1 MKKEVKSIIRIFV
14 GSPGDVEEERKA
26 AFEVIDRLN
35 NHHWRPGNITVKG
48 YGWDNTHYPKLITH
62 SPQIDIETSLPKM
75 SEYDICIFILCH
87 RLGTPLDES
96 FAPLDDEGRQPTGTE
111 YEFYSARNTETPPQI
126 LLYRREKAFSL
137 QPDMP
142 QTDQI
147 EAFKQFQ
154 LANAFIEKNTKEG
167 KTFTG
172 DYHKHK
178 TRLEK
183 DLTALVNRLLKTPAQ
198 PDKPKTDQPLSIP
211 SSYLNWLRHKAS
223 DITLL
228 GLDNKEA
235 HNVRLPQVYVP
246 AITPTPTTEGEEKKA
261 PWEADREG
269 HDLLLTRLNQDSL
282 YLPGAPGRG
291 KTTFCNWVC
300 WVVASGAIPADDH
313 ELAAEYREELPQN
326 LLGRL
331 PILCRLREFWG
342 HMTCQADNGDWT
354 RAQLETALCN
364 WLDKKRPD
372 GLPSARF
379 LEHLKR
385 GNCLLIID
393 GFDEVPPSREYDGH
407 IEYPRAALLSGLKK
421 ALPHWIE
428 TGNRILLTSRP
439 YGLSPGERHGLGL
452 AESELSALTGDLQRL
467 FVQRWFHAADREKGT
482 IKADGLLQQLDARPD
497 LNEFRTNP
505 MLLTALCVKYDE
517 GSRLPKD
524 IHDLYSAVIN
534 QVLHNRYLDRAHEVA
549 KVRRRLGV
557 IAWEMHS
564 GDLAGKQRSV
574 PDAEIHEEEI
584 EQVLIDYARSKPH
597 DEGGEDEA
605 ADKREDL
612 LSRSGLLLPTENNQ
626 AEFYHLSFQDFL
638 AAERFVRSGQSVED
652 LVASHAGTSQW
663 RQTLL
668 FLFARLTSR
677 EDLDTALERFSVLGD
692 FLDRDSLR
700 QNPRPTI
707 LLGDCL
713 EIAHA
718 RGEIGDWGKC
728 FRQACYLALEVV
740 DDPNHREAMFRA
752 LGVIGHD
759 NRPGLGLDHNGLPAI
774 EWRKIPAGEVTLE
787 HDTLFDLDKVARE
800 NDPGTIMVES
810 YYLSRFPVTNIQ
822 YKAFIDDDMGYC
834 NPEWW
839 AELDVDPGTPG
850 TPRWNESNHPRDS
863 VTWHEAMAFCA
874 WLSDRLGYQVSLPT
888 EWQWQQAACSGDPG
902 LAYPWGGKYESGRA
916 NIEDDV
922 RFDNLNRTTAVGIYP
937 LGNSLQ
943 EISDLSGNVWE
954 WCLNEQEKPANI
966 QPTGIELRVARG
978 GAWILGPFF
987 AHATYRSI
995 PGEAFNPHLLGFR
1008 LSCSSPIMNKFGVTS
1023 LGSE

>member
-1 MKKEVKSIIRIFV
+1 MKKEVTSTIRIFV
-14 GSPGDVEEERKA
+14 GSPCDVEEERKA

-35 NHHWRPGNITVKG
+35 NHHWRPRNITVKG
-48 YGWDNTHYPKLITH
+48 YGWDNTHYPKLTTN
-62 SPQIDIETSLPKM
+62 SPQTDIETSLPKM
-75 SEYDICIFILCH
+75 AEYDICIFILCH

-96 FAPLDDEGRQPTGTE
+96 FDPLDDEGRQPTGTE
-111 YEFYSARNTETPPQI
+111 YEFYGALAAETPPQTLI
-126 LLYRREKAFSL
+126 YRRNQDFSL
-137 QPDMP
+137 KPGM
-142 QTDQI
+142 TTKEKR
-147 EAFKQFQ
+147 EAFEQ
-154 LANAFIEKNTKEG
+154 LELVDAFIEKNTKDG
-167 KTFTG
+167 NTFIG
-172 DYHKHK
+172 NYHQLKISDNFK
-178 TRLEK
+178 LRVEQ
-183 DLTALVNRLLKTPAQ
+183 DLTELVNRLSNGTPQ
-198 PDKPKTDQPLSIP
+198 PDNPDPEQPASIP
-211 SSYLNWLRHKAS
+211 TSYLNWLRHKAS

-246 AITPTPTTEGEEKKA
+246 AITPTPAAEGEEKKA
-261 PWEADREG
+261 PWEVDREG

-300 WVVASGAIPADDH
+300 WVVASSTIPADDH
-313 ELAAEYREELPQN
+313 ELATEYREELPQD

-354 RAQLETALCN
+354 RAQLETALCD
-364 WLDKKRPD
+364 WLDKKKPD
-372 GLPSARF
+372 GLTSALF
-379 LEHLKR
+379 LEHLKQ

-393 GFDEVPPSREYDGH
+393 GFDEVPPSREKDGH

-439 YGLSPGERHGLGL
+439 YGLSPGERQGLGL

-482 IKADGLLQQLDARPD
+482 IKADGLLQQLDGRPD

-638 AAERFVRSGQSVED
+638 AAERFVRSGQSVEE

-677 EDLDTALERFSVLGD
+677 EDLDTALERFSLLGD

-700 QNPRPTI
+700 QNPRPAI

-713 EIAHA
+713 EIAQA
-718 RGEIGDWGKC
+718 RGEIGEWGMLY
-728 FRQACYLALEVV
+728 RQACYTALEVV
-740 DDPNHREAMFRA
+740 ESPEHREALFRA
-752 LGVIGHD
+752 LGATGLD
-759 NRPGLGLDHNGLPAI
+759 DRPGVGLDENGLPDIA
-774 EWRKIPAGEVTLE
+774 WQDIPAGGVTLSGNAGS
-787 HDTLFDLDKVARE
+787 F
-800 NDPGTIMVES
+800 PGEAFH
-810 YYLSRFPVTNIQ
+810 LSRYPVTNAQ
-822 YKAFIDDDMGYC
+822 FQAFIDDDKGYK

-839 AELDVDPGTPG
+839 ADLEVEPDKPLSSQWKED
-850 TPRWNESNHPRDS
+850 NHPRERVS
-863 VTWHEAMAFCA
+863 WYEAMAFCA
-874 WLSDRLGYQVSLPT
+874 WLSHRLGYPVSLPT
-888 EWQWQQAACSGDPG
+888 EWQWQQAATSGNPG
-902 LAYPWGGKYESGRA
+902 QDYPWGKKYKSGRA
-916 NIEDDV
+916 NIDETSGGAGSHYL
-922 RFDNLNRTTAVGIYP
+922 RRTTAVGIY
-937 LGNSLQ
+937 LQGNSVQ
-943 EISDLSGNVWE
+943 GVSDLAGNVWE
-954 WCLNEQEKPANI
+954 WCLNEIDTPANT
-966 QPTGIELRVARG
+966 QASGTANRVLRG
-978 GAWILGPFF
+978 GSWVGGLDFARASFRNHSGPD
-987 AHATYRSI
+987 HRDYD
-995 PGEAFNPHLLGFR
+995 LGFR
-1008 LSCSSPIMNKFGVTS
+1008 LSCSSPIMKD
-1023 LGSE
+1023 

>member
-1 MKKEVKSIIRIFV
+1 MTKSDTKPIRIFI
-14 GSPGDVEEERKA
+14 GSPGDVEKERKA
-26 AFEVIDRLN
+26 AYAIITKLN
-35 NHHWRPGNITVKG
+35 DHHWRPKNISVEG
-48 YGWDNTHYPKLITH
+48 YGWDNTHYPKLLNH
-62 SPQIDIETSLPKM
+62 PPQINIETSLPKM
-75 SEYDICIFILCH
+75 AEYDICIFILCH

-96 FAPLDDEGRQPTGTE
+96 FAPLDDDGRQPTGTE

-147 EAFKQFQ
+147 EAFEQFQ

-172 DYHKHK
+172 DYHKHKTDDDFK

-223 DITLL
+223 DISLL

-246 AITPTPTTEGEEKKA
+246 AITPTSAEEGEEKKN
-261 PWEADREG
+261 PWTMEREG
-269 HDLLLTRLNQDSL
+269 HDLLLTRLDQDSL

-300 WVVASGAIPADDH
+300 WVVASGAIPGDNH
-313 ELAAEYREELPQN
+313 ELAADYREELPQD

-342 HMTCQADNGDWT
+342 HMTCRKDNGDWT
-354 RAQLETALCN
+354 RAQLETALSN
-364 WLDKKRPD
+364 WLDKKNPD
-372 GLPSARF
+372 GLTSALF

-439 YGLSPGERHGLGL
+439 YGLSPGERQGLGL

-584 EQVLIDYARSKPH
+584 EGVLIDYARSKPH
-597 DEGGEDEA
+597 DEGGEDET

-677 EDLDTALERFSVLGD
+677 EDLDTALERFSLLRN

-700 QNPRPTI
+700 QNPRPAI

-713 EIAHA
+713 EIAQA
-718 RGEIGDWGKC
+718 RGEIGEWSRIY
-728 FRQACYLALEVV
+728 RQTCYAALEMVEN
-740 DDPNHREAMFRA
+740 PEHREALFRA
-752 LGVIGHD
+752 LGAAGLD
-759 NRPGLGLDHNGLPAI
+759 DRPGVGLDENGLPDIA
-774 EWRKIPAGEVTLE
+774 WQDIPAGEVTLSGNAGA
-787 HDTLFDLDKVARE
+787 F
-800 NDPGTIMVES
+800 PVETFR
-810 YYLSRFPVTNIQ
+810 LSRYPVTNAQ
-822 YKAFIDDDMGYC
+822 FQAFIDDDKGYK

-839 AELDVDPGTPG
+839 ADLEVEPDKPLSS
-850 TPRWNESNHPRDS
+850 RWKEDNHPRETVS
-863 VTWHEAMAFCA
+863 WYEAMAFCA
-874 WLSDRLGYQVSLPT
+874 WLSDRLGYRVSPPT
-888 EWQWQQAACSGDPG
+888 EWQWQHAACSGDPG

-1008 LSCSSPIMNKFGVTS
+1008 LSCSSPIMKN
-1023 LGSE
+1023 